1 MEDGGDRTVFSPLSD
16 SSADGGDTS
25 LKRARASNG
34 YRVLTGPDL
43 RNAIRTALGP
53 ADPPKDVL
61 QHLTAECNK
70 LSSKVQRSLNLLDKV
85 EKLRMQVVD
94 LEAGRV
100 PTGVKPHKLT
110 VDVPELD
117 GAVAPELLSFNFSVS
132 EGTTYR
138 QLKERLHYFGVA
150 VSKRV
155 DGELIGLQIG
165 NLRNEIAKDTFV
177 AAVSSK
183 VTSKSTEL
191 NDLMQKLSLGTFGEP
206 SEQMALSKHKAER
219 LYLDVMQDIAEFRRK
234 EKERSAERDK
244 SLAKTIEKLKDTKP
258 QDLLTQT
265 IKKSVGEVL
274 KDRGLVKKS
283 SGKANTGGASVDLA
297 HAYTIAASGFDDF
310 ENAVEITE
318 STAKKPTK
326 KSKEKEPMKG
336 KGKGK
341 GKGTNKGK
349 DKEKEKEK
357 KSSGFRS
364 TKPKGR
370 QKGQTG
376 KGKDKGKSQG
386 KGKGKGSAGANH
398 QQKGK
403 GKGKRG
409 W

>member
-1 MEDGGDRTVFSPLSD
+1 
-16 SSADGGDTS
+16 
-25 LKRARASNG
+25 
-34 YRVLTGPDL
+34 
-43 RNAIRTALGP
+43 
-53 ADPPKDVL
+53 
-61 QHLTAECNK
+61 
-70 LSSKVQRSLNLLDKV
+70 
-85 EKLRMQVVD
+85 
-94 LEAGRV
+94 
-100 PTGVKPHKLT
+100 
-110 VDVPELD
+110 
-117 GAVAPELLSFNFSVS
+117 
-132 EGTTYR
+132 
-138 QLKERLHYFGVA
+138 
-150 VSKRV
+150 
-155 DGELIGLQIG
+155 
-165 NLRNEIAKDTFV
+165 
-177 AAVSSK
+177 
-183 VTSKSTEL
+183 
-191 NDLMQKLSLGTFGEP
+191 
-206 SEQMALSKHKAER
+206 MALLKHKAER

-297 HAYTIAASGFDDF
+297 YAYTIAASGFDDF
-310 ENAVEITE
+310 ENAIEITE

-341 GKGTNKGK
+341 EKGTNKGK

-376 KGKDKGKSQG
+376 KGKDKGKSKG